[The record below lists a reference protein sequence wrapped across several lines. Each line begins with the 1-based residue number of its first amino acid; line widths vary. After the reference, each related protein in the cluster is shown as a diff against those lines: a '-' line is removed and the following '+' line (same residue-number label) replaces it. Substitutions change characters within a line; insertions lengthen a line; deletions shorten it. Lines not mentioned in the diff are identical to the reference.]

1 MKKILIVLLSLVSCL
16 MFGGCG
22 SKLENNE
29 VMRIHI
35 RANSNSEE
43 DQGIKLKVRDNIIEY
58 ITPLISECKNYNDVK
73 STLASNL
80 NEIKCVADKV
90 LRQNGF
96 EYQSNPKITQE
107 YFPTRNYDGQI
118 FEAGNYNALIINLG
132 SGAGNNW
139 WCVAYPPLCFV
150 GSDNGTDGIEYRSKL
165 VELINNFLGK

>member
-1 MKKILIVLLSLVSCL
+1 MLC
-16 MFGGCG
+16 GCG
-22 SKLENNE
+22 QNKNNQ

-58 ITPLISECKNYNDVK
+58 ITPLISQCENYNDVK
-73 STLASNL
+73 STLESNL
-80 NEIKCVADKV
+80 MQIKSVADSV
-90 LRQNGF
+90 LKKNGF

-107 YFPTRNYDGQI
+107 YFPTRNYGGQI

-132 SGAGNNW
+132 SGTGNNW

-150 GSDNGTDGIEYRSKL
+150 GSDNGTSNIEYRSKI
-165 VELINNFLGK
+165 VELINKFFGK